1 MDSTE
6 VQYTGEN
13 SVRYHMRLVK
23 KLQDPFVEFICSWYG
38 FAVVEYIGEKWFS
51 LATAQSFEEVA
62 RCRQRRPKN
71 EKGLL
76 KPLDFV
82 NFPSFCMA
90 LFQKDSMQSLQAYE
104 KNLAK
109 LFSSAPYF
117 RINLGDD
124 YFENIFAG
132 CMNVEMAKLKI
143 AVMPELAE
151 TREAL
156 AEKI

>member
-1 MDSTE
+1 MDSAE
-6 VQYTGEN
+6 VRYTGEN
-13 SVRYHMRLVK
+13 GVKYHMRLVK
-23 KLQDPFVEFICSWYG
+23 KLQDPFVRFLLSWYK
-38 FAVVEYIGEKWFS
+38 FVVVEYIGERWFS

-62 RCRQRRPKN
+62 RHQQKRPKN

-76 KPLDFV
+76 KTLDFV

-90 LFQKDSMQSLQAYE
+90 LFSKDAMQSLQAYE
-104 KNLAK
+104 KTLAK
-109 LFSSAPYF
+109 MFSSAPYF

-151 TREAL
+151 TRGKASRD
-156 AEKI
+156 